1 MTNKLQHTASQEDSI
16 EFQENTLYVFLPT
29 IDNRELNFQR
39 IGLITKEKISESMSI
54 ENAIFIGLL
63 ALPCF
68 LYGIFLMKKYE
79 LTEST
84 EKH

>member
-1 MTNKLQHTASQEDSI
+1 MFGFLLVITKRIYPIIIVHAIIDFVAKLDSTGI
-16 EFQENTLYVFLPT
+16 P
-29 IDNRELNFQR
+29 I
-39 IGLITKEKISESMSI
+39 KEKISESMSI

-79 LTEST
+79 LIEST